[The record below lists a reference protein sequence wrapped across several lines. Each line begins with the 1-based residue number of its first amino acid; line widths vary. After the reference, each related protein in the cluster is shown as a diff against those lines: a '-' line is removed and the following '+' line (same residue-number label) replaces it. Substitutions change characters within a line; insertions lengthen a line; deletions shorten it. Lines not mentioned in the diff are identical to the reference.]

1 MTHPLRS
8 LLAATLFTALT
19 TPVALAEQVTP
30 AAASETTAPAAAP
43 ETATPAA
50 APETTTPAAAPTADA
65 VPTGTAV
72 PTAPPVIGDTYHFAL
87 TGPEDK
93 PVTDADAPFADKY
106 LLVAFGFTSCP
117 DVCPTTLYEFGEM
130 LKKVKE
136 PDVIQPVF
144 ISIDPLRDNSKVLNQ
159 YTNYFSPRIIGLTG
173 DMPTIEATAK
183 RFNATFGYRH
193 QGKKVTPPDLPE
205 GYTVYHSTM
214 IYLLSPKREMI
225 DVFDYQSGADKLAR
239 DIEKAIAKDRG
250 DKA

>member
-1 MTHPLRS
+1 MPRTLQTLLAS
-8 LLAATLFTALT
+8 ALLAAL
-19 TPVALAEQVTP
+19 P
-30 AAASETTAPAAAP
+30 AAFAEDAKPA
-43 ETATPAA
+43 EKPAEA
-50 APETTTPAAAPTADA
+50 VAPTDVVKTADNNADA
-65 VPTGTAV
+65 A
-72 PTAPPVIGDTYHFAL
+72 
-87 TGPEDK
+87 K
-93 PVTDADAPFADKY
+93 PAEKPADAPASYDPIPQPEGYHLALVGPDGKTATDGDAPFKDKY

-183 RFNATFGYRH
+183 RFNATFGYRF

>member
-8 LLAATLFTALT
+8 LLATALLAALAA
-19 TPVALAEQVTP
+19 PPALAEETAATETAAP
-30 AAASETTAPAAAP
+30 AATATAAPAAANS
-43 ETATPAA
+43 T
-50 APETTTPAAAPTADA
+50 DA
-65 VPTGTAV
+65 VPSGTAV
-72 PTAPPVIGDTYHFAL
+72 ATAPPVIGDTYHFAL

-183 RFNATFGYRH
+183 RFNATFGYRF

-225 DVFDYQSGADKLAR
+225 DVFDYQSGAEKLAR

>member
-8 LLAATLFTALT
+8 LLATALLAALAA
-19 TPVALAEQVTP
+19 PPALAEETAATETAAP
-30 AAASETTAPAAAP
+30 AATATAAPAAANS
-43 ETATPAA
+43 T
-50 APETTTPAAAPTADA
+50 DA
-65 VPTGTAV
+65 VPSGTAV
-72 PTAPPVIGDTYHFAL
+72 ATAPPVIGDTYHFAL

-144 ISIDPLRDNSKVLNQ
+144 ISIDPLRDNAKLLNQ

-183 RFNATFGYRH
+183 RFNATFGYRFK
-193 QGKKVTPPDLPE
+193 GKKVTPPDLPE

-239 DIEKAIAKDRG
+239 DIDKAIAKDRAG

>member
-19 TPVALAEQVTP
+19 TPVALAEQT
-30 AAASETTAPAAAP
+30 AATSET
-43 ETATPAA
+43 
-50 APETTTPAAAPTADA
+50 AAAPTADA

-183 RFNATFGYRH
+183 RFNATFGYRY

>member
-19 TPVALAEQVTP
+19 APVTLAEQ
-30 AAASETTAPAAAP
+30 AAPAAAP

-50 APETTTPAAAPTADA
+50 PAADA

-87 TGPEDK
+87 IGPEDK
-93 PVTDADAPFADKY
+93 PVTDTDAPFADKY

-183 RFNATFGYRH
+183 RFNATFGYRY

>member
-19 TPVALAEQVTP
+19 TPVALAEQT
-30 AAASETTAPAAAP
+30 AATSETP
-43 ETATPAA
+43 
-50 APETTTPAAAPTADA
+50 AAPTADA

-183 RFNATFGYRH
+183 RFNATFGYRY

>member
-19 TPVALAEQVTP
+19 TPVALAEQVAP
-30 AAASETTAPAAAP
+30 AAASETTA
-43 ETATPAA
+43 
-50 APETTTPAAAPTADA
+50 PAAAPTADA

>member
-8 LLAATLFTALT
+8 LLATALLAALT
-19 TPVALAEQVTP
+19 APPALAEETAATETAAP
-30 AAASETTAPAAAP
+30 AATATAAPAAANS
-43 ETATPAA
+43 T
-50 APETTTPAAAPTADA
+50 DA
-65 VPTGTAV
+65 VPSGTAV
-72 PTAPPVIGDTYHFAL
+72 ATAPPVIGDTYHFAL

-117 DVCPTTLYEFGEM
+117 DVCPTTLYEFSEM
-130 LKKVKE
+130 LKKVKD
-136 PDVIQPVF
+136 PDALQPVF
-144 ISIDPLRDNSKVLNQ
+144 ISIDPLRDNAKLLNQ

-183 RFNATFGYRH
+183 RFNATFGYRFK
-193 QGKKVTPPDLPE
+193 GKKVTPPDLPE

-239 DIEKAIAKDRG
+239 DIDKAIAKARAG
-250 DKA
+250 GKA

>member
-19 TPVALAEQVTP
+19 TPVALAEQVAP
-30 AAASETTAPAAAP
+30 AAASETTA
-43 ETATPAA
+43 
-50 APETTTPAAAPTADA
+50 PAAAPTADA

-183 RFNATFGYRH
+183 RFNATFGYRY

>member
-1 MTHPLRS
+1 MTYPLRS

-19 TPVALAEQVTP
+19 TPVTLAEQ
-30 AAASETTAPAAAP
+30 AA
-43 ETATPAA
+43 PAA
-50 APETTTPAAAPTADA
+50 APETTTPAATSETTASAATTEMAADA

-106 LLVAFGFTSCP
+106 LLLAFGFTSCP

-193 QGKKVTPPDLPE
+193 KGKK
-205 GYTVYHSTM
+205 
-214 IYLLSPKREMI
+214 K
-225 DVFDYQSGADKLAR
+225 
-239 DIEKAIAKDRG
+239 
-250 DKA
+250 

>member
-19 TPVALAEQVTP
+19 TPVTLAEQAAP
-30 AAASETTAPAAAP
+30 AAASETAAPAAAS

-50 APETTTPAAAPTADA
+50 APESAADA

>member
-1 MTHPLRS
+1 MTRTLRTLLAS
-8 LLAATLFTALT
+8 ALLAA
-19 TPVALAEQVTP
+19 
-30 AAASETTAPAAAP
+30 
-43 ETATPAA
+43 
-50 APETTTPAAAPTADA
+50 A
-65 VPTGTAV
+65 VPTVFAEDAKPAGEPAKAAESASE
-72 PTAPPVIGDTYHFAL
+72 PAQQPQPEGYHFAL
-87 TGPEDK
+87 TGPGNQA
-93 PVTDADAPFADKY
+93 VTDASEPFKDKY

-183 RFNATFGYRH
+183 RFNATFGYRF

>member
-8 LLAATLFTALT
+8 LLAAALLT
-19 TPVALAEQVTP
+19 VLPPAALAEG
-30 AAASETTAPAAAP
+30 AAP
-43 ETATPAA
+43 
-50 APETTTPAAAPTADA
+50 DA
-65 VPTGTAV
+65 LPTGTAV
-72 PTAPPVIGDTYHFAL
+72 PTAPPAIGDTYHFAL

-93 PVTDADAPFADKY
+93 PLTDADAPFAGKY

-144 ISIDPLRDNSKVLNQ
+144 ITIDPLRDNAKQLNQ
-159 YTNYFSPRIIGLTG
+159 YTSYFNPRIIGLTG

-183 RFNATFGYRH
+183 RFNATFGYRYK
-193 QGKKVTPPDLPE
+193 GKKVTPPDLPQ

>member
-19 TPVALAEQVTP
+19 TPVALAEQT
-30 AAASETTAPAAAP
+30 AATSETAAPAAAP

-50 APETTTPAAAPTADA
+50 PTADA
-65 VPTGTAV
+65 VP
-72 PTAPPVIGDTYHFAL
+72 
-87 TGPEDK
+87 
-93 PVTDADAPFADKY
+93 TDADAPFADKY

-183 RFNATFGYRH
+183 RFNATFGYRY

>member
-19 TPVALAEQVTP
+19 TPVALAEQVAP
-30 AAASETTAPAAAP
+30 AAAS
-43 ETATPAA
+43 
-50 APETTTPAAAPTADA
+50 ETTTPAAAPTADA

>member
-8 LLAATLFTALT
+8 LLATALLAALT
-19 TPVALAEQVTP
+19 APPALAEETAATETAAP
-30 AAASETTAPAAAP
+30 AATATAAPAAANS
-43 ETATPAA
+43 T
-50 APETTTPAAAPTADA
+50 DA
-65 VPTGTAV
+65 VPSGTAV
-72 PTAPPVIGDTYHFAL
+72 ATAPPVIGDTYHFAL

-117 DVCPTTLYEFGEM
+117 DVCPTTLYEFSEM
-130 LKKVKE
+130 LKKVKD
-136 PDVIQPVF
+136 PDALQPVF
-144 ISIDPLRDNSKVLNQ
+144 ISIDPLRDNAKLLNQ

-183 RFNATFGYRH
+183 RFNATFGYRFK
-193 QGKKVTPPDLPE
+193 GKKVTPPDLPE

-239 DIEKAIAKDRG
+239 DIDKAIAKDRAG
-250 DKA
+250 GKA

>member
-19 TPVALAEQVTP
+19 TPVALAEQTAATSETAAP
-30 AAASETTAPAAAP
+30 AAASETT
-43 ETATPAA
+43 TP
-50 APETTTPAAAPTADA
+50 AAPTADA
-65 VPTGTAV
+65 VPTGTSV

-183 RFNATFGYRH
+183 RFNATFGYRY

>member
-19 TPVALAEQVTP
+19 PPAALAEQ
-30 AAASETTAPAAAP
+30 AAPTAAPETTAPAAAP
-43 ETATPAA
+43 ETATP
-50 APETTTPAAAPTADA
+50 AAPTADA

-159 YTNYFSPRIIGLTG
+159 LFQPAHHR
-173 DMPTIEATAK
+173 PHW
-183 RFNATFGYRH
+183 RH
-193 QGKKVTPPDLPE
+193 ANHRGNRQALQRHLWLPLP
-205 GYTVYHSTM
+205 GQKSD
-214 IYLLSPKREMI
+214 P
-225 DVFDYQSGADKLAR
+225 A
-239 DIEKAIAKDRG
+239 
-250 DKA
+250 

>member
-8 LLAATLFTALT
+8 LLAATLFTALI
-19 TPVALAEQVTP
+19 TPAALAEQAAP

-43 ETATPAA
+43 ETATP
-50 APETTTPAAAPTADA
+50 AAPTADA

-183 RFNATFGYRH
+183 RFNATFGYRF

>member
-19 TPVALAEQVTP
+19 TPVALAEQVAP
-30 AAASETTAPAAAP
+30 AAASETTA
-43 ETATPAA
+43 
-50 APETTTPAAAPTADA
+50 PAAAPTADA

-93 PVTDADAPFADKY
+93 PVTDADAPFADKS

-183 RFNATFGYRH
+183 RFNATFGYRF

>member
-19 TPVALAEQVTP
+19 APATLAEQ
-30 AAASETTAPAAAP
+30 AA
-43 ETATPAA
+43 PAA
-50 APETTTPAAAPTADA
+50 APETTTPAATSETTASAATTEMAADA

-72 PTAPPVIGDTYHFAL
+72 PTVPPVIGDTYHFAL

-183 RFNATFGYRH
+183 RFNATFGYRY
-193 QGKKVTPPDLPE
+193 QGKKVTPPDLPQ